1 VGDLQSK
8 VTLRPRSKLERVL
21 DVLTKDYDVP
31 RASGTPLVAQLA
43 LYYLVAG
50 EALPDDAARVIA
62 GLRDA
67 GGAVDASALA
77 AITRDVVASLCNDT
91 KVDEVLAALRVLGK
105 LAASGAFEALGKLEL
120 DDARRALGAL
130 PRLSA
135 QQVDYLLLASRSFA
149 TVAPAPSAQRVLLR
163 LGYPGRGY
171 AALTRSVDAEIP
183 EGDALE
189 LAWRAH
195 HVLRAHGHEICAPVD
210 PSCESCRLR
219 GACAFRG
226 EGEDPAQVL
235 GHEANA
241 PHSSVSRVS
250 AKPTG

>member
-43 LYYLVAG
+43 LYYLVPG
-50 EALPDDAARVIA
+50 EALPDDAARVIS
-62 GLRDA
+62 GLRDPS
-67 GGAVDASALA
+67 GAVNARTLA
-77 AITRDVVASLCNDT
+77 TIQRDVVASLCNET
-91 KVDEVLAALRVLGK
+91 KVDEVLAALHVLGK
-105 LAASGAFEALGKLEL
+105 LAESNAFEALGQLEL
-120 DDARRALGAL
+120 DEARRALGAL

-149 TVAPAPSAQRVLLR
+149 TVAPAPSAQRVVLR

-171 AALTRSVDAEIP
+171 AALTRSLDAEIP

-195 HVLRAHGHEICAPVD
+195 HVLRAHGHEICAPVE
-210 PSCESCRLR
+210 PSCESCRIR

-226 EGEDPAQVL
+226 EGEDPAQAL
-235 GHEANA
+235 GPDTAA